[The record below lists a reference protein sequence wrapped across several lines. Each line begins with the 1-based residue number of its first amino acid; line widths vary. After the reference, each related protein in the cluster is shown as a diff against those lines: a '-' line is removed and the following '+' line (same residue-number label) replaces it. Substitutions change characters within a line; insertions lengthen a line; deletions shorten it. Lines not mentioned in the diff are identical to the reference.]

1 MPTYRR
7 TPLSAVTVLI
17 ALAAL
22 LVTAA
27 FALARPARSATP
39 ADTAATTAPVKI
51 MPLGDSITAGPGCWR
66 AILWHD
72 LQTNGYTNIDFVGSV
87 PDGGCNYGYTYDGDN
102 EGHGGYS
109 ATGIANQNQLP
120 AWLSAANPDI
130 VLMHL
135 GTNDMWGGS
144 IPVSSVLAAYTTLI
158 GQMRANNPRMK
169 ILVAQIIPMNPPSCP
184 TCAAEVQSLDQAIPG
199 WAAGLTT
206 AQSPIVVVDQWT
218 GFDDATDTGGD
229 GVHPNDTG
237 FAKMAARW
245 YPPLAQVLSGIIPP
259 PPSPSASPSGSPS
272 SSPSAVAVDFRFP
285 VLVSRAL
292 RVHRGLSGDIPV
304 GRRIPRHRHGDQQLA
319 RRFLGLDSHL
329 HLRQRPAGH
338 PIVEHHAQPK
348 RCHGYREQRRVQRQ
362 PGGRR
367 VYVVRLPRKLEWNQR
382 GAVHQLHPFRL
393 TGHQALH
400 PRGRWPGA
408 VSRPASGPDQ
418 IRSGLAPRSCT
429 GRCSRR

>member
-27 FALARPARSATP
+27 FALARPARSATS

-120 AWLSAANPDI
+120 TWLSAANPDI

-229 GVHPNDTG
+229 GVHPNDAG

-272 SSPSAVAVDFRFP
+272 SSPSSSPSTSASPSSSAGHSGCTAAYQVTSQWGGGFQGTVTVTNSSAAASSAWTVTFTFANGQQVTQSWNTTLSQSGATVTANNAAYNGSLAAGASTSFGFLASWNGTNAVP
-285 VLVSRAL
+285 SISCT
-292 RVHRGLSGDIPV
+292 LSG
-304 GRRIPRHRHGDQQLA
+304 
-319 RRFLGLDSHL
+319 
-329 HLRQRPAGH
+329 
-338 PIVEHHAQPK
+338 
-348 RCHGYREQRRVQRQ
+348 
-362 PGGRR
+362 
-367 VYVVRLPRKLEWNQR
+367 
-382 GAVHQLHPFRL
+382 
-393 TGHQALH
+393 
-400 PRGRWPGA
+400 
-408 VSRPASGPDQ
+408 
-418 IRSGLAPRSCT
+418 
-429 GRCSRR
+429 

>member
-27 FALARPARSATP
+27 FALARPARSATS

-229 GVHPNDTG
+229 GVHPNDAG

-272 SSPSAVAVDFRFP
+272 SSPSSSPSTSASPSSSAGHSGCTAAYQVTSQWGGGFQGTVTVTNSSAAASSAWTVTFTFANGQQVTQSWNTTLSQSGATVTANNAAYNGSLAAGASTSFGFLASWNGTNAVP
-285 VLVSRAL
+285 SISCT
-292 RVHRGLSGDIPV
+292 LSG
-304 GRRIPRHRHGDQQLA
+304 
-319 RRFLGLDSHL
+319 
-329 HLRQRPAGH
+329 
-338 PIVEHHAQPK
+338 
-348 RCHGYREQRRVQRQ
+348 
-362 PGGRR
+362 
-367 VYVVRLPRKLEWNQR
+367 
-382 GAVHQLHPFRL
+382 
-393 TGHQALH
+393 
-400 PRGRWPGA
+400 
-408 VSRPASGPDQ
+408 
-418 IRSGLAPRSCT
+418 
-429 GRCSRR
+429 